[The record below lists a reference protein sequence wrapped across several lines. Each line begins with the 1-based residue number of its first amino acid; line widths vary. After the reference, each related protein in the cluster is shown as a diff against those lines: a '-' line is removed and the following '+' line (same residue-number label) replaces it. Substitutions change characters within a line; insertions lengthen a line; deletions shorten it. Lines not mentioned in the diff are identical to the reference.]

1 MRFSAP
7 DHCYNQG
14 TRYPKESGRIMQAE
28 HHLQAIRNSLAE
40 SRNVLDR
47 FSNDAANLAA
57 LAGMA
62 RIVAEA
68 FRAGGKILSCGNGGS
83 ACEAIHIAEEF
94 TGRYRKDR
102 KALGALSLTDGAHIT
117 CVGNDYGFDEI
128 FSRGVNAFGRPGD
141 VLIALS
147 TSGNS
152 KNVIRAV
159 EEARK
164 QGLRILLILGREGG
178 KLRGQ
183 GDAELV
189 VAGENTDR
197 IQEIHMIAL
206 HMLIECVER
215 ELFPENYR

>member
-1 MRFSAP
+1 
-7 DHCYNQG
+7 
-14 TRYPKESGRIMQAE
+14 MQE
-28 HHLQAIRNSLAE
+28 ENHLQAIRNSLAE
-40 SRNVLDR
+40 SRKVLER
-47 FSNDAANLAA
+47 FADDTANLAA
-57 LAGMA
+57 LAAMA
-62 RIVAEA
+62 RIVAAA

-102 KALGALSLTDGAHIT
+102 KALAALSLTDGAHIT

-128 FSRGVNAFGRPGD
+128 FARGVVAFGRPGD
-141 VLIALS
+141 VLVALS

-152 KNVIRAV
+152 RNVIRAV
-159 EEARK
+159 EEAHKLGVRV
-164 QGLRILLILGREGG
+164 LLILGREGG

-183 GDAELV
+183 GDAELI

-197 IQEIHMIAL
+197 IQEVHMIAL